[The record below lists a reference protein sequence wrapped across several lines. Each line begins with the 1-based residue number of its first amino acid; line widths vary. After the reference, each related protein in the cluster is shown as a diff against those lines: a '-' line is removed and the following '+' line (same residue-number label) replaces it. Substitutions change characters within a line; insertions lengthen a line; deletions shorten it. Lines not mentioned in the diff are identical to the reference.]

1 MAVRTGRNIKAKW
14 AEAIRTTGEKRTPDS
29 SITSND
35 VSAGLLENTVPAAF
49 QKMIEW
55 ILDER
60 KLLAAL
66 FWRRFVVSACELG

>member
-55 ILDER
+55 IWISGSCW
-60 KLLAAL
+60 LLCFGVIL
-66 FWRRFVVSACELG
+66 L